1 MNKEQRTWNSE
12 IEPITDNRKVLSL
25 YQIQSRVTMTTLQFY
40 SKKGLLLLVFL
51 FSFVTALAQE
61 IQSSE
66 VVSEIKVDSLY
77 REDQF
82 FIGLTYN
89 LLKNTPVGFS
99 NDKFSTGLSA
109 GFLRDIPLNPKR
121 NIAIAPGLGVTFNN
135 YSQNIGITSANG
147 APVYTVLTDPASYS
161 SNKFSQ
167 LFVDIPLEFRWR
179 GSTFENHTFFR
190 IHAGLKLSYL
200 LLDRSVFR
208 SDSGDVVLTN
218 NPDFN
223 RLQYGFFAA
232 AGYGGVN
239 LYIQY
244 GLNPL
249 FKNAQT
255 TTAEKLDAKSLN
267 IGLIF
272 YIL

>member
-1 MNKEQRTWNSE
+1 MTIVQYY
-12 IEPITDNRKVLSL
+12 RKKAIL
-25 YQIQSRVTMTTLQFY
+25 F
-40 SKKGLLLLVFL
+40 LVFL
-51 FSFVTALAQE
+51 FSFFPALAQE
-61 IQSSE
+61 NPNTAILPTTK
-66 VVSEIKVDSLY
+66 IDSLY

-99 NDKFSTGLSA
+99 NDKFSTGVSA

-121 NIAIAPGLGVTFNN
+121 NIAIAPGLGLTFNN

-147 APVYTVLTDPASYS
+147 IPIYTVLTDPASYS
-161 SNKFSQ
+161 NNKFTQ
-167 LFVDIPLEFRWR
+167 LFIDIPLEFRWR

-208 SDSGDVVLTN
+208 TDSGDVVLTN

-223 RLQYGFFAA
+223 KLQYGFFAA

>member
-1 MNKEQRTWNSE
+1 MGKTR
-12 IEPITDNRKVLSL
+12 VLVL
-25 YQIQSRVTMTTLQFY
+25 PDDR
-40 SKKGLLLLVFL
+40 
-51 FSFVTALAQE
+51 QE
-61 IQSSE
+61 
-66 VVSEIKVDSLY
+66 V
-77 REDQF
+77 
-82 FIGLTYN
+82 
-89 LLKNTPVGFS
+89 
-99 NDKFSTGLSA
+99 
-109 GFLRDIPLNPKR
+109 
-121 NIAIAPGLGVTFNN
+121 
-135 YSQNIGITSANG
+135 
-147 APVYTVLTDPASYS
+147 
-161 SNKFSQ
+161 
-167 LFVDIPLEFRWR
+167 
-179 GSTFENHTFFR
+179 FENHTFFR

-200 LLDRSVFR
+200 LLDRSVLR
-208 SDSGDVVLTN
+208 SNSGDVVLTN

-223 RLQYGFFAA
+223 KLQYGFFAA

>member
-1 MNKEQRTWNSE
+1 MNELRTNYLKS
-12 IEPITDNRKVLSL
+12 ISVS
-25 YQIQSRVTMTTLQFY
+25 F
-40 SKKGLLLLVFL
+40 FL
-51 FSFVTALAQE
+51 FFIYLPLLAQE

-121 NIAIAPGLGVTFNN
+121 NIAIAPGLGLTFNN
-135 YSQNIGITSANG
+135 YSQNIGITPANG
-147 APVYTVLTDPASYS
+147 APVYTVLTDPTSYS

-200 LLDRSVFR
+200 LLDRSVLR
-208 SDSGDVVLTN
+208 SNSGDVVLTN

-223 RLQYGFFAA
+223 KLQYGFFAA

-249 FKNAQT
+249 FKNVQT